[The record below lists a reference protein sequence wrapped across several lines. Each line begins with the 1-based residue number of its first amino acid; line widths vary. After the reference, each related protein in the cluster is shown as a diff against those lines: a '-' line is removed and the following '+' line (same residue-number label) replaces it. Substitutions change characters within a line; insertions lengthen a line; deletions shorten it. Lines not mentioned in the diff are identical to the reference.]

1 MGHCHASMVSVLIT
15 PELDVDVEPVL
26 EDDCP
31 VDDCPEEV
39 EPVEQASASAEDD
52 GCDRDVDLVNQPRL
66 QVLIDHGCPASKPDI
81 PSPGGILGVR
91 ER

>member
-1 MGHCHASMVSVLIT
+1 MVSVLIT

-39 EPVEQASASAEDD
+39 EPVELELVELL
-52 GCDRDVDLVNQPRL
+52 DVEPWLRAKKAA
-66 QVLIDHGCPASKPDI
+66 PAATMITTIMIMTTAVVPT
-81 PSPGGILGVR
+81 PGLLSR
-91 ER
+91 